1 MSLNDNEYE
10 NNYNPNNEAY
20 NQISSY
26 YPESLTLA
34 YLINFYVKNKVN
46 SFFIEASR
54 YNTDNNSEYIQD
66 RFPILMLN
74 KNKYTVYLHNISEY
88 YLQNNFLIQ
97 NNNLTC
103 RKSYIVNNY
112 TDNCIIPH
120 IKLLYDINYSQSN
133 LKYNYIKA
141 DIHKIEYHDI
151 LYKNKNCEE
160 IIVEFA
166 KNNPATKGEHKFEFM
181 KNICNDL
188 IRSQDYHNIIDN
200 FFTNKEL
207 QDLMHDPSNDIFR
220 GFKGFVGTISYEF
233 LNAINFNKEK
243 VYINSVRYI
252 NESIDIK
259 EWSEDYI
266 LSIHDKIKERLLCG
280 DLLAVKYTISSKV
293 RDPILY
299 NYKNTSSE
307 IEYINNNNPYDD
319 AMDYLDSLYNDLNKF
334 KKQLDDLDFY
344 SSFNNF
350 EINEMIHCIIYGW
363 KYINKQLYWKI
374 IKTPSPSPV
383 GNLHSFHGVPIK
395 GIQKATTSMSDCCG
409 IDVSINKNGV
419 NFYGPYWIRVS
430 NTPNSYTDDGGA
442 SESKSRA

>member
-10 NNYNPNNEAY
+10 NNYNPNREGY
-20 NQISSY
+20 NSTTIY
-26 YPESLTLA
+26 FTESLTLA

-54 YNTDNNSEYIQD
+54 YNTDNNSEYIED

-88 YLQNNFLIQ
+88 YLQNNFLIE

-103 RKSYIVNNY
+103 RKRYIVNNY

-166 KNNPATKGEHKFEFM
+166 KNNPATKGEHKFEF
-181 KNICNDL
+181 NES
-188 IRSQDYHNIIDN
+188 IRNEILLFNSH
-200 FFTNKEL
+200 K
-207 QDLMHDPSNDIFR
+207 PIF
-220 GFKGFVGTISYEF
+220 IP
-233 LNAINFNKEK
+233 NNFNKEK
-243 VYINSVRYI
+243 VYINSVIYI

-293 RDPILY
+293 RDLILFEHG
-299 NYKNTSSE
+299 TSFST
-307 IEYINNNNPYDD
+307 D
-319 AMDYLDSLYNDLNKF
+319 DLNKF
-334 KKQLDDLDFY
+334 EKQLNDLDSYNTFSY
-344 SSFNNF
+344 F
-350 EINEMIHCIIYGW
+350 ENNEMIHCIIYGW
-363 KYINKQLYWKI
+363 IYINNQLYWKI
-374 IKTPSPSPV
+374 IKTPSPSAT
-383 GNLHSFHGVPIK
+383 GKHSIRGVPTK
-395 GIQKATTSMSDCCG
+395 GIQKATTSMDDCCG
-409 IDVSINKNGV
+409 IDVSINKRGV
-419 NFYGPYWIRVS
+419 KFYGPYWIRVS
-430 NTPNSYTDDGGA
+430 NTPNSYTDDGEGA
-442 SESKSRA
+442 SESKSRS